1 MTPNIRFSS
10 SLNFAQR
17 PPRIVRNSIFRRFHA
32 RCLLLLS
39 TTILISACDGKKGL
53 APETLSTPPAAIANK
68 VVAKPDNLLDSAWLQ
83 ELKNAQLA
91 TSDQINVFHDF
102 RFEDRL
108 PDSGIDFVHKIVND
122 SGKEYVANHYDHG
135 NGVAVADVDQDG
147 LFDIYFTTQLGKNQ
161 LWHNLGNG
169 QFEDWTDRAGVA
181 IEDPIGVS
189 ASFADID
196 NDGDPDLFATS
207 TRGGN
212 FLFEND
218 GTGIFRDITASANLK
233 YNGHS
238 SSATFF
244 DFNRDG
250 LLDIFLTN
258 VGNFT
263 TEEIGE
269 GGYYRGHKAA
279 FARHLFPSQAER
291 SILYKNVGNNRFED
305 VSEKVGLIDKS
316 WSGDAHVADFNEDGW
331 PDLYVINMQGHDEYY
346 ENDQGQRFV
355 KKSRQLFP
363 ATPWGAMGV
372 GIFDQNNDGHMDV
385 FVTDM
390 HTDMWDK
397 EPFQKYIAEKEKAK
411 VDPAKKMPQKYLA
424 TDGNHIWGNALFQN
438 NGDGT
443 FKEISDEAGAENY
456 WPWGLSVGDLNA
468 DGFEDVFIASS
479 MNLGFRYAIN
489 SLLLNNRGDGF
500 KDSEFILGVEPR
512 RNGRIA
518 IPWFE
523 LDCDGSD
530 KAHEIC
536 QGREGRVEIWG
547 ALGSRSSVLF
557 DYDNDGDLDII
568 TNDFNS
574 EPLVLESDLVERKP
588 IRFLK
593 LQLVGHKSN
602 RDGLGAKVVLQAGD
616 SRFTQVHDGKSGYLA
631 QSSMPLYFGLDQHKV
646 IDKIEIEWPSGTKQT
661 VNGPIET
668 NQMLTIQEDAPGTP

>member
-1 MTPNIRFSS
+1 MPHNFFS
-10 SLNFAQR
+10 
-17 PPRIVRNSIFRRFHA
+17 
-32 RCLLLLS
+32 LLS
-39 TTILISACDGKKGL
+39 TRVFFLLSPAILFLACNGKEQSLQNSAARVTATK
-53 APETLSTPPAAIANK
+53 ETS
-68 VVAKPDNLLDSAWLQ
+68 VVAKPNNILDSTWLNDLQ
-83 ELKNAQLA
+83 ATQLA
-91 TSDQINVFHDF
+91 TTDQFKVFHDF
-102 RFEDRL
+102 HFTDRL
-108 PDSGIDFVHKIVND
+108 PESDIRFVHGIVND

-135 NGVAVADVDQDG
+135 NGIAVADVDQDG
-147 LFDIYFTTQLGKNQ
+147 LFDIYFTTQLGENQ
-161 LWHNLGNG
+161 LWHNLGG
-169 QFEDWTDRAGVA
+169 GKFEDWTARAGVA
-181 IEDPIGVS
+181 LEEPIGVS

-212 FLFEND
+212 FFFEND
-218 GTGIFRDITASANLK
+218 GTGVFKDVTEQSNLN

-244 DFNRDG
+244 DFDRDG

-279 FARHLFPSQAER
+279 FGRHLFPSQAEQ
-291 SILYKNVGNNRFED
+291 SILYRNLGNNRFED
-305 VSEKVGLIDKS
+305 VSQKVGLVDKS
-316 WSGDAHVADFNEDGW
+316 WSGDAHVADLNEDGW

-346 ENDQGQRFV
+346 ENDGGKRFV
-355 KKSRQLFP
+355 RKSRDLFP
-363 ATPWGAMGV
+363 ATPWGAMGI

-385 FVTDM
+385 LVTDM
-390 HTDMWDK
+390 HTDMWDQDPFK
-397 EPFQKYIAEKEKAK
+397 EYIPEKEKAK
-411 VDPAKKMPQKYLA
+411 VDPEKKMPRKYLA

-443 FKEISDEAGAENY
+443 FKEISDEVGAENY

-468 DGFEDVFIASS
+468 DGYEDVFIASS

-489 SLLLNNRGDGF
+489 SVLLNNQGDGF
-500 KDSEFILGVEPR
+500 LDSEFILGVEPR
-512 RNGRIA
+512 RKGRTA

-523 LDCDGSD
+523 LDCDGKD
-530 KAHEIC
+530 REHEIC
-536 QGREGRVEIWG
+536 VGRKGLVQVWG

-574 EPLVLESDLVERKP
+574 EPLVLESDLTKQKS

-593 LQLVGHKSN
+593 VRLIGSKSN

-616 SRFTQVHDGKSGYLA
+616 RHFVRFHDGKSGYLS
-631 QSSMPLYFGLDQHKV
+631 QSSMPLYFGLDNQEV
-646 IDKIEIEWPSGTKQT
+646 IDKIEIDWPSGKKQT
-661 VNGPIET
+661 VAGPIKT
-668 NQMLTIQEDAPGTP
+668 NQTLTIKEDD

>member
-1 MTPNIRFSS
+1 MPHNFFS
-10 SLNFAQR
+10 
-17 PPRIVRNSIFRRFHA
+17 
-32 RCLLLLS
+32 LLS
-39 TTILISACDGKKGL
+39 TRVFFLLSPAIFFLACNGTEQSQQRKEVITRTK
-53 APETLSTPPAAIANK
+53 NK
-68 VVAKPDNLLDSAWLQ
+68 PTVVAKPNSVLDPTWMNQ
-83 ELKNAQLA
+83 RKTEQLA
-91 TSDQINVFHDF
+91 TSEQFKIFHDF
-102 RFEDRL
+102 EFTDRL
-108 PDSGIDFVHKIVND
+108 PQSEIDFVHKIVND

-147 LFDIYFTTQLGKNQ
+147 LLDIYFTTQIGSNQ

-169 QFEDWTDRAGVA
+169 KFEDWTARAGVA
-181 IEDPIGVS
+181 LEKPIGVS

-196 NDGDPDLFATS
+196 NDGDPDLYATS

-218 GTGIFRDITASANLK
+218 GTGIFTDITAQSGLQ

-279 FARHLFPSQAER
+279 FARHLFPSQAEQ
-291 SILYKNVGNNRFED
+291 SILYKNTGNNKFVD
-305 VSEKVGLIDKS
+305 VSKAVELTDKS
-316 WSGDAHVADFNEDGW
+316 WSGDAHVTDLNEDGW
-331 PDLYVINMQGHDEYY
+331 PDLYIINMQGHDEYY
-346 ENDQGQRFV
+346 ENKEGKKFV
-355 KKSRQLFP
+355 RKSRDLFP
-363 ATPWGAMGV
+363 ATPWGAMGI

-385 FVTDM
+385 LVTDM

-397 EPFQKYIAEKEKAK
+397 DLFIEYLPEKEKSK
-411 VDPAKKMPQKYLA
+411 VAQEKKMPPHYLD
-424 TDGNHIWGNALFQN
+424 TDGNHILGNALFQN

-443 FKEISDEAGAENY
+443 FKEISDEVGAENF

-468 DGFEDVFIASS
+468 DGYEDVFIASS

-489 SLLLNNRGDGF
+489 SVLLNNQGEGF
-500 KDSEFILGVEPR
+500 LDSEFILGVEPR
-512 RNGRIA
+512 RAGRTA

-523 LDCDGSD
+523 LDCDGKD
-530 KAHEIC
+530 RDHEAC
-536 QGREGRVEIWG
+536 DERTGLVQVWG

-574 EPLVLESDLVERKP
+574 EPLVLESDLTKQKS

-593 LQLVGHKSN
+593 VRLIGSKSN

-616 SRFTQVHDGKSGYLA
+616 RQFIRFHDGKSGYLS
-631 QSSMPLYFGLDQHKV
+631 QSSMPLYFGLDNQEV
-646 IDKIEIEWPSGTKQT
+646 IDKIEIDWPSGKKQT
-661 VNGPIET
+661 VAGPIKT
-668 NQMLTIQEDAPGTP
+668 NQTLTIKEDD